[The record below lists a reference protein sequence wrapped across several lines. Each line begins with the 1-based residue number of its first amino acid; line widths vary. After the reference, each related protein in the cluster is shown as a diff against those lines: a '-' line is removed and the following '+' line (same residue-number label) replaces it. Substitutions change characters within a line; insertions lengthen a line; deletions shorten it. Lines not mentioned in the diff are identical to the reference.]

1 MNISGTD
8 LFAIITLFTPFILA
22 VIFAVIFAVF
32 SIFAFVKISNMRKQN
47 DLYIKMSN
55 DLLNE
60 IDAVKKALEKIEKLL
75 KEVD

>member
-22 VIFAVIFAVF
+22 VIFAVF
-32 SIFAFVKISNMRKQN
+32 SIFVFVKISNMRKQN

>member
-22 VIFAVIFAVF
+22 VF
-32 SIFAFVKISNMRKQN
+32 SIFVFVKISNMRKQN
-47 DLYIKMSN
+47 ELLYKTSN

>member
-1 MNISGTD
+1 MSISGTD

-22 VIFAVIFAVF
+22 VIFAVF
-32 SIFAFVKISNMRKQN
+32 SIFAFVKVSNMRKQN
-47 DLYIKMSN
+47 ELYIKMSN

-60 IDAVKKALEKIEKLL
+60 IDGVKSALEKIEKLL

>member
-1 MNISGTD
+1 MSISGTD
-8 LFAIITLFTPFILA
+8 LFTIITLFTPFILA
-22 VIFAVIFAVF
+22 VIFAVF
-32 SIFAFVKISNMRKQN
+32 STFAFVKISNMRKQN

>member
-1 MNISGTD
+1 MEMAGTS
-8 LFAIITLFTPFILA
+8 LFTIITLFTPFILA
-22 VIFAVIFAVF
+22 VVFAIF
-32 SIFAFVKISNMRKQN
+32 SIFVFVKISNMRKQN
-47 DLYIKMSN
+47 ELYIKTSN

>member
-1 MNISGTD
+1 MSISGAS

-22 VIFAVIFAVF
+22 VIFAVF
-32 SIFAFVKISNMRKQN
+32 SIFVFVKISNMRKQN
-47 DLYIKMSN
+47 ELYIKMSN

-60 IDAVKKALEKIEKLL
+60 IDAVKNTLEKIEKLL

>member
-1 MNISGTD
+1 MNISGTN

-22 VIFAVIFAVF
+22 VIFAVF
-32 SIFAFVKISNMRKQN
+32 SIFVFVKISNMRKQN
-47 DLYIKMSN
+47 ELYIKTSN

>member
-22 VIFAVIFAVF
+22 VIFAVF
-32 SIFAFVKISNMRKQN
+32 SIFVFVKISNMRKQN
-47 DLYIKMSN
+47 ELYIKTSN